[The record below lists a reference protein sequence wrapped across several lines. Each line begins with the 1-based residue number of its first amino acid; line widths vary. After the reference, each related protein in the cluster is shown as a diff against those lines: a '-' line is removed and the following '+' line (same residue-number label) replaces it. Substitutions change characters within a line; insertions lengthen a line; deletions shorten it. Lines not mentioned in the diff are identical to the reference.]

1 MVRQGSPQ
9 VIKGQEAIYPG
20 SFDPA
25 TNGHLDVI
33 QRAARIFGHVIVA
46 VADNTSKKALLTI
59 KERVELLREA
69 TKEIKNVSVEK
80 FDGLV
85 IEYARR
91 KRINVLIRGL
101 RMTSDFDYEF
111 QVALTNRRLAEDIET
126 VFLMPSEHVSF
137 VSSSILKEI
146 ARLNADIS
154 SFVPKAVERKLKEK
168 IKRSI

>member
-1 MVRQGSPQ
+1 MIKKQG
-9 VIKGQEAIYPG
+9 AIYPG
-20 SFDPA
+20 SFDPV

-33 QRAARIFGHVIVA
+33 QRAARIFDHVTVA
-46 VADNTSKKALLTI
+46 VADNTSKKALFTI
-59 KERVELLREA
+59 EERVELLKQV
-69 TKEIKNVSVEK
+69 TQKIKNVSVEK
-80 FDGLV
+80 FDALV

-111 QVALTNRRLAEDIET
+111 QIALTNRRLAEDIET

-146 ARLNADIS
+146 ASLNANIS
-154 SFVPKAVERKLKEK
+154 SFVPKVVERKLKERLGK
-168 IKRSI
+168 ND